1 MNKIRVGLIGCGKQ
15 AEKHL
20 ASLKALPNVDIVVA
34 DIQRDL
40 TRSFAQ
46 KNKVACVDD
55 PEKIFEMKD
64 ILGVLICTPTPSHP
78 DLIKR
83 ALESS
88 KDVFCEK
95 PLCAKVEDALTLR
108 ELEKKTGHT
117 VMVGYVY
124 RFVPIF
130 EEGYRLFFQYRVD
143 EESLIL
149 GKPLSA
155 FFRLGGRGGHQ
166 VWKHRKDQE
175 GGAINEM
182 LVHMIDL
189 ANWYFGPLGDVEVIS
204 NELKCPERII
214 QGERVQV
221 DAEDFVM
228 IRCVGFSGVEI
239 FCQADL
245 ITPAFS
251 QYVEIQCE
259 NGTFMGSIQPEIPSF
274 IFMKEGRG
282 GYEAGKTILHY
293 GKRKVLD
300 IQMAYFIQAIS
311 QGIPPDRNRIEDSIE
326 LMKIVQKIGS
336 PKVK

>member
-1 MNKIRVGLIGCGKQ
+1 MNKIRVGVIGCGKQ

-20 ASLKALPNVDIVVA
+20 ASLRALPNVDIVVA

-40 TRSFAQ
+40 ARSFAQ
-46 KNKVACVDD
+46 KNKAVCLDD

-64 ILGVLICTPTPSHP
+64 IMAVLICTPTPSHA
-78 DLIKR
+78 DLIKK
-83 ALESS
+83 ALESG

-95 PLCAKVEDALTLR
+95 PLCVTLEEALTLR

-117 VMVGYVY
+117 VMVGYIY
-124 RFVPIF
+124 RYVPIF
-130 EEGYRLFFQYRVD
+130 EEGYRLLSQYRINK
-143 EESLIL
+143 ESLIL

-155 FFRLGGRGGHQ
+155 FFRLGGRGSHQ
-166 VWKHRKDQE
+166 VWKHRKDQG

-189 ANWYFGPLGDVEVIS
+189 ANWYFGPLCDVEVIS
-204 NELKCPERII
+204 RGLKCPERVI

-221 DAEDFVM
+221 DAEDFIF
-228 IRCVGFSGVEI
+228 IRCIGFAGIEF

-259 NGTFMGSIQPEIPSF
+259 NGTFMGSIQPDMPSF
-274 IFMKEGRG
+274 VFMKQGRG
-282 GYEAGKTILHY
+282 GYEAGKTNLQY
-293 GKRKVLD
+293 GKRKILD
-300 IQMAYFIQAIS
+300 IQMAYFIKTIS
-311 QGIPPDRNRIEDSIE
+311 QGIPPDRNRIDDSVEI
-326 LMKIVQKIGS
+326 MKVVQKIL
-336 PKVK
+336 PREEK

>member
-1 MNKIRVGLIGCGKQ
+1 MNKIKVGLIGCGKQ

-20 ASLKALPNVDIVVA
+20 DSLKTLPNVDIVLA
-34 DIQRDL
+34 DMQRD
-40 TRSFAQ
+40 FAQ
-46 KNKVACVDD
+46 SLARKHSVAWVDH
-55 PEKIFEMKD
+55 PEKIFEMND
-64 ILGVLICTPTPSHP
+64 ILAVLICTPTPSHA
-78 DLIKR
+78 DLIRKT
-83 ALESS
+83 LESG

-95 PLCAKVEDALTLR
+95 PLCTSLEEALSLK
-108 ELEKKTGHT
+108 EWEKNADHN

-124 RFVPIF
+124 RYVPIF
-130 EEGYRLFFQYRVD
+130 EEGYRLFSQYRIN

-155 FFRLGGRGGHQ
+155 FFRLGGRGSHQ
-166 VWKHRKDQE
+166 VWKHRKDQG

-189 ANWYFGPLGDVEVIS
+189 ANWYFGPLGDVQVIS
-204 NELKCPERII
+204 NELKCPERVI

-259 NGTFMGSIQPEIPSF
+259 NGSFMGSIQPDIPSF
-274 IFMKEGRG
+274 VFMKQGRG
-282 GYEAGKTILHY
+282 GYETGKTILQY

-300 IQMAYFIQAIS
+300 IQMFYFVQAIS

-326 LMKIVQKIGS
+326 LMKIIQKIIS
-336 PKVK
+336 